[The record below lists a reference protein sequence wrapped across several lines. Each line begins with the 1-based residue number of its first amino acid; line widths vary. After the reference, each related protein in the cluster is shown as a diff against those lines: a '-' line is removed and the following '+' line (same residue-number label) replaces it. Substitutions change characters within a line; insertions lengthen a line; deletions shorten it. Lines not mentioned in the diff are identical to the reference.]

1 MRARRLVK
9 SACVY
14 VHRTADT
21 NDIFYV
27 GIGKL
32 KRARS
37 RNSRS
42 EFWQAV
48 VAKHGLL
55 VEIVMRS
62 LPYEDA
68 AKNEVDFIAFY
79 GRRCDNSGCL
89 VNLSLGGEH
98 NRAGVSWNE
107 EQRLKISER
116 TKAAWANNE
125 KRSKITAARH
135 AVCATDKY
143 RASIGAAARGRAVSE
158 ETRAKIAAAHR
169 GKTISDQTRA
179 RLRNSHPGRPV
190 LCVETAEHF
199 PAMMDAVRWL
209 RSIGH
214 EKASAGS
221 VMQSASSEGKQK
233 AYGHTFQFVQ

>member
-1 MRARRLVK
+1 
-9 SACVY
+9 
-14 VHRTADT
+14 
-21 NDIFYV
+21 
-27 GIGKL
+27 
-32 KRARS
+32 
-37 RNSRS
+37 
-42 EFWQAV
+42 
-48 VAKHGLL
+48 
-55 VEIVMRS
+55 MRS

-233 AYGHTFQFVQ
+233 V